1 MAMGPEAGVA
11 PPMTGVQPA
20 LANLQVAEEIP
31 GEQLPGADTKAE
43 YECVEVPEFAHKSY
57 LSFLAIFAGRHT
69 AGTEFTIGPLF
80 IIHGASANDVIFGLF
95 VGNVLA
101 TLTWR
106 FFCAPVAVKKR
117 LTTFRYLER
126 ICGERVLI
134 LYNLF
139 VTLIL
144 AMLAGAMFS
153 VSATAVG
160 VLFDVQ
166 MPGLHDLLPTSWA
179 FSAIVLLVG
188 CFTAVVAALGYDYVS
203 RVSVVLVPY
212 LFAVI
217 TYMGVESFRMFQIH
231 SVAEFWDVASK
242 EIWTDHAP
250 EPGFSKFGFL
260 HCVFSAWFCD
270 LLLHIGMLD
279 LTILRFGKSER
290 VGWCSAVGMF
300 PGHYFTWIVAGLLY
314 ALQIKRD
321 PLDTAV
327 KPGPMANAV
336 AGANGLICVVVAG
349 WSTANPVIYEAGLA
363 LQAALGSRWSSRTS
377 TFVVGLLASVA
388 GLFPAVVMR
397 ILELLAYGGLLI
409 MPLGIVM
416 FADCFVLSRFG
427 LEFEAHARGF
437 STWPAIA
444 AWATTTAVC
453 LPLAL
458 CGVLEVFFVPLPG
471 MFLAAAVFLSSSWF
485 RDRQGHKAD
494 KVGEAGYQSGQV
506 V

>member
-1 MAMGPEAGVA
+1 MATDMAFSQPVI
-11 PPMTGVQPA
+11 GVQPA
-20 LANLQVAEEIP
+20 PSGSQVAEDTP
-31 GEQLPGADTKAE
+31 VKQLAGAGNKAE
-43 YECVEVPEFAHKSY
+43 YEYEEVPECARKSY
-57 LSFLAIFAGRHT
+57 FSFLAIFAGRHT
-69 AGTEFTIGPLF
+69 AGTEFTIGPLY
-80 IIHGASANDVIFGLF
+80 IIHGASASDVIFGLL
-95 VGNVLA
+95 VGNILA

-117 LTTFRYLER
+117 LTTYCFLER
-126 ICGERVLI
+126 ICGKQVLM

-139 VTLIL
+139 TMLIL
-144 AMLAGAMFS
+144 SMIAGAMFS

-160 VLFDVQ
+160 VLFDVR
-166 MPGLHDLLPTSWA
+166 MPGLHDWLPSSVA

-203 RVSVVLVPY
+203 RVSIVLVPY

-217 TYMGVESFRMFQIH
+217 IYMGVQSLRMFNIH
-231 SVAEFWDVASK
+231 SVADFWDVASSK
-242 EIWTDHAP
+242 IWTDRAP
-250 EPGFSKFGFL
+250 EPGFAKFGFL

-290 VGWCSAVGMF
+290 VGWCSAMGMF

-314 ALQIKRD
+314 ALQIQRD

-336 AGANGLICVVVAG
+336 AGANGLICVIVAG

-363 LQAALGSRWSSRTS
+363 LQSVLGHKWSSRQS
-377 TFVVGLLASVA
+377 TLLVGMLASLA

-397 ILELLAYGGLLI
+397 ILDLLAYGGLII
-409 MPLGIVM
+409 MPLGVVM
-416 FADCFVLSRFG
+416 FADCLILPCLG
-427 LEFEAHARGF
+427 LEFEAYARGF

-444 AWATTTAVC
+444 AWVVTTAVC
-453 LPLAL
+453 LPLAV

-471 MFLAAAVFLSSSWF
+471 VFLAGAVFLSGCWF
-485 RDRQGHKAD
+485 RDRRCHKTEKVDAGDHQLSQG
-494 KVGEAGYQSGQV
+494 V
-506 V
+506 

>member
-1 MAMGPEAGVA
+1 
-11 PPMTGVQPA
+11 
-20 LANLQVAEEIP
+20 LQVAKHIP
-31 GEQLPGADTKAE
+31 VEQRPNAEGKTE
-43 YECVEVPEFAHKSY
+43 YECVEVPESARKSY
-57 LSFLAIFAGRHT
+57 LSFFAIFAGRHT
-69 AGTEFTIGPLF
+69 AGTEFTIGPLY
-80 IIHGASANDVIFGLF
+80 IIHGASAGDVIFGLL

-117 LTTFRYLER
+117 LTTYCFLDR
-126 ICGERVLI
+126 ICGSQVVM

-139 VTLIL
+139 TTLIL
-144 AMLAGAMFS
+144 SMIAGAMFS

-160 VLFDVQ
+160 VLFDVR
-166 MPGLHDLLPTSWA
+166 MPALHDWLPSSWA
-179 FSAIVLLVG
+179 FSAIVLFVG
-188 CFTAVVAALGYDYVS
+188 CFTAVVAALGYDHVS
-203 RVSVVLVPY
+203 RVSLVLVPY

-217 TYMGVESFRMFQIH
+217 TYMGVESFGMFKIH
-231 SVAEFWDVASK
+231 SIAEFWDVASS
-242 EIWTDHAP
+242 EIWTSHAP
-250 EPGFSKFGFL
+250 EPGFSKFGFV

-314 ALQIKRD
+314 ALQIKSD

-363 LQAALGSRWSSRTS
+363 LQSILGSRWSSRQS
-377 TFVVGLLASVA
+377 TLLVGMLASLA

-397 ILELLAYGGLLI
+397 ILELLAYGGLVI
-409 MPLGIVM
+409 MPLGVVM
-416 FADCFVLSRFG
+416 FADCFILERLG

-444 AWATTTAVC
+444 AWVTTTAVC

-471 MFLAAAVFLSSSWF
+471 VFLAGAVFLGSCWF
-485 RDRQGHKAD
+485 RDRRGHKFD
-494 KVGEAGYQSGQV
+494 KVGVRDTQSNQV